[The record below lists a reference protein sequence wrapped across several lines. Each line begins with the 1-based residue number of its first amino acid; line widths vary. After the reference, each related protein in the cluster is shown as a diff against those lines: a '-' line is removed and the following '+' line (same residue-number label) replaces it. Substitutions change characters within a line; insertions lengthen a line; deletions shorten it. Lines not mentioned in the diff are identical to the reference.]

1 MKIKPIFD
9 RVLAQEIKEN
19 NKTESGIC
27 LDILPQNS
35 LKKAIILRTGEGIF
49 EDGTFIKMQVS
60 ENQIIYFEE
69 HCAVK
74 IIVQGKEYW
83 LIKQTDI
90 LAVEQ

>member
-1 MKIKPIFD
+1 MNIKPIFD

-19 NKTESGIC
+19 NKTESGI
-27 LDILPQNS
+27 LDITTQNTV
-35 LKKAIILRTGEGIF
+35 KKALVLKTGEGCF
-49 EDGTFIKMQVS
+49 EDGNFIKIQVT

-74 IIVQGKEYW
+74 IVVQGKEYF

-90 LAVEQ
+90 LAVE